1 MQALEPVP
9 TIAPVLELPPAT
21 VPKKTID
28 AEACIE
34 VQYVKEGEVTKQII
48 YMLIAQTIACCKP
61 KCRNV
66 LKRYIN

>member
-1 MQALEPVP
+1 MP

-48 YMLIAQTIACCKP
+48 YILIDQTAACRKP
-61 KCRNV
+61 GCRNI
-66 LKRYIN
+66 LKGYIYWAGGH